1 MAVRFRT
8 ALDTLPAYAPGRTV
22 PGAIKLAS
30 NEVSFPTLPSIADAI
45 TDAVDAHR
53 GTGGINRYPD
63 NAATALVELL
73 AEQLGAP
80 VESVVTGNG
89 SVALCQQLAQI
100 VAEPGD
106 DVVFGWRSFEAYP
119 IVTQITGARPV
130 RVPNTADH
138 RLDLDAMAA
147 AVTDTTRLMF
157 VCTPNNPTGTA
168 LSHSEVTGLLDAVPD
183 HVLVVVDQAYREF
196 DRTPDAVDGVQLALT
211 RPNVVTLGTLSKA
224 YGLAGV
230 RVGYAVGAPEA
241 MTALRKVAIPFAL
254 STLGQVAGL
263 AALRAKAELEPRWD
277 QVVRERERVY
287 AALVDDGYEVPP
299 TQANFVWLPLR
310 EDAKAFAQHCE
321 DHKVIVRAF
330 PDASGGVRVTIGA
343 PEENDAFLAA
353 AQAWTGRRTAMP

>member
-1 MAVRFRT
+1 M
-8 ALDTLPAYAPGRTV
+8 
-22 PGAIKLAS
+22 
-30 NEVSFPTLPSIADAI
+30 
-45 TDAVDAHR
+45 
-53 GTGGINRYPD
+53 
-63 NAATALVELL
+63 
-73 AEQLGAP
+73 
-80 VESVVTGNG
+80 
-89 SVALCQQLAQI
+89 ALCQQLTQI
-100 VAEPGD
+100 VTDPGD
-106 DVVFGWRSFEAYP
+106 EVVFGWRSFEAYP

-130 RVPNTADH
+130 RVPTTADH

-168 LSHSEVTGLLDAVPD
+168 LTHAEVTGLLDVVPED
-183 HVLVVVDQAYREF
+183 VLVIVDQAYREF
-196 DRTPDAVDGVQLALT
+196 DRTPDAVDGVRLAVT

-254 STLGQVAGL
+254 STLGQVAGV
-263 AALRAKAELEPRWD
+263 AALRARSELEPRWD
-277 QVVRERERVY
+277 AVVLERERVF
-287 AALVDDGYEVPP
+287 AALVDDGFEIPP

-310 EDAKAFAQHCE
+310 EDAAAFARHCE

-343 PEENDAFLAA
+343 PDENDAFLVAA
-353 AQAWTGRRTAMP
+353 RAWSGRRTATG